1 MGEIE
6 KFCFR
11 PSSSFS
17 IAMTA
22 RLKRKKSLTKIFHFF
37 CWEGLVHHNSAHG
50 RDRKVLFSAFV
61 IVFYSDDSQ
70 TKTKKIFDN
79 FFLIFSAGRVWYT
92 ITPPMGEIEK
102 FCYRPSSSFSI
113 AMTARLKRKKSLT
126 IFFFIFSAGR
136 VWYTIT
142 PPMGVIEKF
151 CFRPSSSFSIAMTAR
166 LKQKKSLTKNFSFF
180 LLGGFGTP

>member
-22 RLKRKKSLTKIFHFF
+22 RLKRKKSLTKIFFM
-37 CWEGLVHHNSAHG
+37 
-50 RDRKVLFSAFV
+50 
-61 IVFYSDDSQ
+61 
-70 TKTKKIFDN
+70 
-79 FFLIFSAGRVWYT
+79 FSAGRVWYT

-102 FCYRPSSSFSI
+102 FCFRPSSLFSI

-126 IFFFIFSAGR
+126 
-136 VWYTIT
+136 
-142 PPMGVIEKF
+142 KF
-151 CFRPSSSFSIAMTAR
+151 
-166 LKQKKSLTKNFSFF
+166 FSFF
-180 LLGGFGTP
+180 LLGVFGTP

>member
-22 RLKRKKSLTKIFHFF
+22 RLKRKKSLTKFF
-37 CWEGLVHHNSAHG
+37 S
-50 RDRKVLFSAFV
+50 F
-61 IVFYSDDSQ
+61 
-70 TKTKKIFDN
+70 
-79 FFLIFSAGRVWYT
+79 FSAGRVWYT
-92 ITPPMGEIEK
+92 INPPMVEIEK
-102 FCYRPSSSFSI
+102 FCFRVSSSFSI

-126 IFFFIFSAGR
+126 KIF
-136 VWYTIT
+136 
-142 PPMGVIEKF
+142 P
-151 CFRPSSSFSIAMTAR
+151 
-166 LKQKKSLTKNFSFF
+166 FF

>member
-22 RLKRKKSLTKIFHFF
+22 RLKRKKSLTKLFSFF
-37 CWEGLVHHNSAHG
+37 LLGGFGS
-50 RDRKVLFSAFV
+50 LFSAFV

-70 TKTKKIFDN
+70 TKMKKIFDKI
-79 FFLIFSAGRVWYT
+79 FFIFSAGRVWYT

-102 FCYRPSSSFSI
+102 FC
-113 AMTARLKRKKSLT
+113 
-126 IFFFIFSAGR
+126 
-136 VWYTIT
+136 
-142 PPMGVIEKF
+142 
-151 CFRPSSSFSIAMTAR
+151 FRPSSSFFYSDDSQT
-166 LKQKKSLTKNFSFF
+166 KTKKIFDKFF
-180 LLGGFGTP
+180 FHFFCW

>member
-22 RLKRKKSLTKIFHFF
+22 GLKRKNLGQNFFHFF

-70 TKTKKIFDN
+70 TKTKIIFDKIF
-79 FFLIFSAGRVWYT
+79 
-92 ITPPMGEIEK
+92 
-102 FCYRPSSSFSI
+102 
-113 AMTARLKRKKSLT
+113 
-126 IFFFIFSAGR
+126 FI
-136 VWYTIT
+136 
-142 PPMGVIEKF
+142 
-151 CFRPSSSFSIAMTAR
+151 
-166 LKQKKSLTKNFSFF
+166 FF

>member
-1 MGEIE
+1 MGEII

-22 RLKRKKSLTKIFHFF
+22 RLKRKKSLTIFFFHFF

-50 RDRKVLFSAFV
+50 WDRKVLFSAFV

-70 TKTKKIFDN
+70 TKMKKIFDN
-79 FFLIFSAGRVWYT
+79 FFFFIFSAGSVWYT
-92 ITPPMGEIEK
+92 ITPPMDEIEK
-102 FCYRPSSSFSI
+102 FCFQPLSSFSV
-113 AMTARLKRKKSLT
+113 AMTMTARLKRKKSLT
-126 IFFFIFSAGR
+126 
-136 VWYTIT
+136 
-142 PPMGVIEKF
+142 
-151 CFRPSSSFSIAMTAR
+151 
-166 LKQKKSLTKNFSFF
+166 KNFPFF

>member
-22 RLKRKKSLTKIFHFF
+22 RLKRKKSLTNFFHFF
-37 CWEGLVHHNSAHG
+37 CWEGLVHHNSVHG
-50 RDRKVLFSAFV
+50 CDRKVLFSAFV

-70 TKTKKIFDN
+70 TKTKKIIDK
-79 FFLIFSAGRVWYT
+79 L
-92 ITPPMGEIEK
+92 
-102 FCYRPSSSFSI
+102 
-113 AMTARLKRKKSLT
+113 
-126 IFFFIFSAGR
+126 FFIFSAGR
-136 VWYTIT
+136 VWHTIT
-142 PPMGVIEKF
+142 PPMGEIEKF

-166 LKQKKSLTKNFSFF
+166 LKRKKIFDNFFF
-180 LLGGFGTP
+180 HFFCWEGLVHHNSAHG